1 MKRKIFF
8 FIGILIIGLITF
20 GPASRAFA
28 QDLIATMVR
37 QTIDAMITPTPTV
50 SIKDIKIGVFVN
62 QTVEAYYTGTP
73 TPLPKPENLETA
85 VYGTLEAM
93 KPTATPSAED
103 LEIAIAVH
111 QTVQAL
117 FPPAPTADL
126 AAQLRQT
133 IAAFEAA
140 RNDSA
145 VRAQTM
151 MAQTI
156 SALETAAAGRNP
168 VVPTQSAPVWNPAV
182 PAAPPAPPPVVPT
195 ARPCESFRFVAD
207 VSIPD
212 GTVMKPGQS
221 FTKTWR
227 IQNTGSC
234 VWSTAYQLSFAR
246 GDQMNAPAGVP
257 LTRNVNPGESVDL
270 TVPMVAPMASGK
282 YRGNWLMRS
291 PSGQLFGLGSGGKDG
306 VWVDIRVQ
314 AGSAPPPPASP
325 PQQFRCE
332 HVSTVFNDVR
342 MPEGID
348 AIQMTIN
355 LKNTGSA
362 TWSKDNVDLVFT
374 SARFWT
380 DGYISVGKRYD
391 LANSVSPGNSATF
404 TVICDD
410 CYDDLFESPANNVIW
425 TLMSG
430 SDRICEFD
438 LTKNKIENW

>member
-1 MKRKIFF
+1 MKTKRF
-8 FIGILIIGLITF
+8 GWGIGLAAIVLIVAGLTAL
-20 GPASRAFA
+20 GPAGRAFA
-28 QDLIATMVR
+28 RVYQAGASDLVATSVK
-37 QTIDAMITPTPTV
+37 QTVEAMISPTPTV
-50 SIKDIKIGVFVN
+50 SIKNIKIGVFVN

-73 TPLPKPENLETA
+73 TPLPKPGNLETA
-85 VYGTLEAM
+85 VYGTLEAL
-93 KPTATPSAED
+93 KPTASPSAED

-117 FPPAPTADL
+117 FPAAPTADL
-126 AAQLRQT
+126 AAQLR
-133 IAAFEAA
+133 
-140 RNDSA
+140 
-145 VRAQTM
+145 
-151 MAQTI
+151 QTI

-182 PAAPPAPPPVVPT
+182 PVAPPAAPPVVPT

-234 VWSTAYQLSFAR
+234 VWSTTYQLSFAR

-391 LANSVSPGNSATF
+391 LANSVSPGDSATF